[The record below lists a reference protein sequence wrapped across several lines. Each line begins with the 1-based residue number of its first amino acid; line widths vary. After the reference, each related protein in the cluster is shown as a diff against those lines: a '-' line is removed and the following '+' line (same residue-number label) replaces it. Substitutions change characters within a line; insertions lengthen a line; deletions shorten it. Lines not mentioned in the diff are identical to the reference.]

1 MSSQSLSTSDSL
13 ALRAQPF
20 RYYMRRNPRAFL
32 TGVTSLLLTNGF
44 DVLTP
49 LVLKFGIDAV
59 TEKNTTKLLWAIAF
73 YGFVM
78 LNVMIFRFG
87 WRVFFGKFHHTVAED
102 LRNRIFS
109 KLTEL
114 GPSFYQRS
122 PVGQLMSLLT
132 NDVNSFRMAIGGG
145 MVTLIDAISLLM
157 ITLPLMIWLSWDWTW
172 KTLVFI
178 PFVPFVMRKLE
189 KLVHEYYRIE
199 QDRLAEL
206 SGRAQEIISGVRVIK
221 SFAQEEN
228 QLASFNKLSRK
239 YEEACNRMALVD
251 TCFGPTF
258 RSAMILGTVALFWF
272 GSPEVIRGT
281 ATLGSFVAF
290 YEYVKRLVWPMSAIG
305 LSASMIEQGR
315 ASFDRIGELLATE
328 TDIPDTGTR
337 KIEEFDTLELKNL
350 TFRYPGAISDA
361 VHDLNLTI
369 RAGETI
375 GIVGPVGAGKTT
387 LLQLICRM
395 YPTTP
400 GSIRIN
406 GIDVADLSRD
416 SMTSVVSYV
425 TQDVFLFSESISQN
439 VALGVPA
446 FPGLEPVEEAA
457 RVVNIDEEIQ
467 RIPHRYEAV
476 LGERGVNLSGG
487 QKQRLTIARALIR
500 NTSLVLLDDSLSAV
514 DGKTEKAITSELRK
528 ESTRRTVVLVSHRL
542 ATLKHADRIIVM
554 NRGKIEAIGP
564 HDELIRGCETY
575 RRINELQTSGNAD
588 ATGLELGVLA

>member
-1 MSSQSLSTSDSL
+1 MSSLSPSTVDSL
-13 ALRAQPF
+13 ALRAHPF
-20 RYYMRRNPRAFL
+20 RYYMRKHPRAFL
-32 TGVTSLLLTNGF
+32 TGVGSLLLTNGF

-49 LVLKFGIDAV
+49 LALKFGIDAV
-59 TEKNTTKLLWAIAF
+59 QAGDTKKLGWAIVF
-73 YGFVM
+73 YAVVM
-78 LNVMIFRFG
+78 VNIMIFRYG

-102 LRNRIFS
+102 LRNRIFA

-114 GPSFYQRS
+114 GPSFYQKT

-145 MVTLIDAISLLM
+145 MVTLIDAISLLA
-157 ITLPLMIWLSWDWTW
+157 ITLPIMIWLSWDWTW

-228 QLASFNKLSRK
+228 QLDSFNKMSRR
-239 YEEACNRMALVD
+239 YEDACNRMAFVD

-258 RSAMILGTVALFWF
+258 KGAMILGTVALLWF
-272 GSPEVIRGT
+272 GTPEVIAGT
-281 ATLGSFVAF
+281 VSLGSFVAF

-337 KIEEFDTLELKNL
+337 QIERFESLEIRDL
-350 TFRYPGAISDA
+350 TFRYPGAVADA
-361 VHDLNLTI
+361 LQNVNLTI

-387 LLQLICRM
+387 LLQLISRM
-395 YPTTP
+395 YPAP
-400 GSIRIN
+400 AGSIRIN
-406 GIDVADLSRD
+406 GIDVADLSRE
-416 SMTSVVSYV
+416 SMTKATSYV
-425 TQDVFLFSESISQN
+425 TQDVFLFSESIAQN
-439 VALGVPA
+439 VALGIPA
-446 FPGLEPVEEAA
+446 FPGIEPIEEAA
-457 RVVNIDEEIQ
+457 RTVNIDEEIQ
-467 RIPHRYEAV
+467 RIPHRYEAL

-500 NTSLVLLDDSLSAV
+500 RSSLVMLDDSLSAV
-514 DGKTEKAITSELRK
+514 DGKTEKVITSELRE

-542 ATLKHADRIIVM
+542 ATLKHADRIVVM
-554 NRGKIEAIGP
+554 NRGRIEAVGS
-564 HDELIRGCETY
+564 HDELVKTCETY
-575 RRINELQTSGNAD
+575 RRINELQTSG
-588 ATGLELGVLA
+588 TGESARSEVGVQA